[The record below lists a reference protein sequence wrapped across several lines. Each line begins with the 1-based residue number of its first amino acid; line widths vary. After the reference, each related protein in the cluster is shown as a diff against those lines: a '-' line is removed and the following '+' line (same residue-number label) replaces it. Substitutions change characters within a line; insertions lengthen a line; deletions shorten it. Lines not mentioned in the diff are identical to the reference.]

1 MKTLFNILI
10 LNGLLEITNARLTNF
25 EKVIASNFKSY
36 CTTKVC
42 NKCRSY
48 LVRNYRDRLWLMC
61 SALAR
66 NDECCSFLSGP
77 TLFTTESLKGA
88 CESKPGETEILMGYV
103 VYDDENCDGN
113 NDTLASDLKNLIDI
127 NQDEICNDNDDCF
140 NLTDEMTKLEEKAK
154 EEEESDKPVFQMN
167 QMSSG
172 KADCKIRKNNY
183 ISCAA
188 VQQQERMDNIKTGL
202 GYTFGSLFFVLVGA
216 LVAVVI
222 KFKKKEDVRLQQ
234 SQAKRNTHNGPNL
247 KDSFDDDKAK
257 MLTKSTVSYQNE

>member
-1 MKTLFNILI
+1 MH
-10 LNGLLEITNARLTNF
+10 
-25 EKVIASNFKSY
+25 
-36 CTTKVC
+36 
-42 NKCRSY
+42 
-48 LVRNYRDRLWLMC
+48 RLWLMC

-127 NQDEICNDNDDCF
+127 NQDEICDDNDECF

-154 EEEESDKPVFQMN
+154 QEEESAKPVFQMN

-188 VQQQERMDNIKTGL
+188 VQKQERMDNIKTGL

-222 KFKKKEDVRLQQ
+222 KFKKKEDIRLQQ
-234 SQAKRNTHNGPNL
+234 SQAKRSTHNGPNL

-257 MLTKSTVSYQNE
+257 MLTKSTVSYQNES

>member
-1 MKTLFNILI
+1 MGRKRKLKRSPFQNRISKISSKMKYFFQILI
-10 LNGLLEITNARLTNF
+10 LNGLMEITN
-25 EKVIASNFKSY
+25 ASNFKSY

-103 VYDDENCDGN
+103 VYDDENCD
-113 NDTLASDLKNLIDI
+113 
-127 NQDEICNDNDDCF
+127 DNDECF

-154 EEEESDKPVFQMN
+154 QEEESSKPVFQMN

-188 VQQQERMDNIKTGL
+188 VQKQERMDNIKTGL

-222 KFKKKEDVRLQQ
+222 KFKKKEDIRLQQ
-234 SQAKRNTHNGPNL
+234 SQAKRSTHNGPNL

-257 MLTKSTVSYQNE
+257 MLTKSTVSYQNES

>member
-1 MKTLFNILI
+1 
-10 LNGLLEITNARLTNF
+10 
-25 EKVIASNFKSY
+25 
-36 CTTKVC
+36 
-42 NKCRSY
+42 
-48 LVRNYRDRLWLMC
+48 
-61 SALAR
+61 
-66 NDECCSFLSGP
+66 
-77 TLFTTESLKGA
+77 
-88 CESKPGETEILMGYV
+88 
-103 VYDDENCDGN
+103 
-113 NDTLASDLKNLIDI
+113 
-127 NQDEICNDNDDCF
+127 
-140 NLTDEMTKLEEKAK
+140 MTKLEEKAK

-188 VQQQERMDNIKTGL
+188 VQQQERMDNIKTGTFPSASTVHNDRWSWPVFNERFLGL

>member
-1 MKTLFNILI
+1 MKYLFQILI
-10 LNGLLEITNARLTNF
+10 LNGLMEITN
-25 EKVIASNFKSY
+25 ASNFKSY

-127 NQDEICNDNDDCF
+127 NQDEICDDNDECF

-154 EEEESDKPVFQMN
+154 QEEESAKPVFQMN

-188 VQQQERMDNIKTGL
+188 VQKQERMDNIKTGL

-222 KFKKKEDVRLQQ
+222 KFKKKEDIRLQQ
-234 SQAKRNTHNGPNL
+234 SQAKRSTHNGPNL

-257 MLTKSTVSYQNE
+257 MLTKSTVSYQNES

>member
-1 MKTLFNILI
+1 MKYLFQILI
-10 LNGLLEITNARLTNF
+10 LNGLMEITN
-25 EKVIASNFKSY
+25 ASNFKSY

-113 NDTLASDLKNLIDI
+113 NDTLANDLKSLIDI
-127 NQDEICNDNDDCF
+127 NQDEICDDNDECF

-154 EEEESDKPVFQMN
+154 QEEESAKPVFQMN

-188 VQQQERMDNIKTGL
+188 VQKQERMDNIKTGL

-222 KFKKKEDVRLQQ
+222 KFKKKEDIRLQQ
-234 SQAKRNTHNGPNL
+234 SQAKRSTHNGPNL

-257 MLTKSTVSYQNE
+257 MLTKSTVSYQNES